1 MRESAAEIK
10 SRIDKAASLDDVGL
24 TPRRMT
30 DIFKQEYGV
39 SPKKYA
45 DADAKTDAPN
55 ALTDCFLLEK
65 LRRKALEKQKKRK
78 HRVILMIT
86 GIKDR

>member
-55 ALTDCFLLEK
+55 ELTRLFLTREAAEK
-65 LRRKALEKQKKRK
+65 STGKTEKKKAQSNPYDYW
-78 HRVILMIT
+78 H
-86 GIKDR
+86 